1 MLPGK
6 ESYHLL
12 VTKFMVNT
20 YSRTTNVKVYRAKA
34 PLRISFA
41 GGGTDVSPYAD
52 ERGGLVLN
60 ATVDKYAYASLHIT
74 EERTVTI
81 KSLDY
86 HTIAKFDL
94 DQPPVYD
101 GQLDLVKAAIHRLHA
116 SENANGNGTA
126 HGYELFLHTDA
137 PPGSGLGSSS
147 AIVVAIIGVFSQ
159 WLSLPLTSYEIA
171 SLAYQIE
178 RIDLGI
184 KGGRQDQYAAA
195 FGGFNLIEF
204 YGDRVIV
211 NPLRIPE
218 SILNEL
224 HYSLMLFYTGGTRMS
239 AHIIDS
245 QTQGFVQRQDEVVA
259 AMDSLKQLTV
269 DTKNAL
275 LQGRLEDFG
284 GLLHQSWTSKKKM
297 ASSIT
302 NPNIDEIYQE
312 ARRLG
317 ALGGK
322 ISGAGGGGYM
332 FLYCPYETQ
341 PAIAER
347 LEELGALQ
355 VSFSFEKNG
364 LQTWETTLSHSFSLP
379 VLP

>member
-1 MLPGK
+1 M
-6 ESYHLL
+6 
-12 VTKFMVNT
+12 
-20 YSRTTNVKVYRAKA
+20 KVYRAKA

-60 ATVDKYAYASLHIT
+60 ATVDKYAYATLRVTDDHS
-74 EERTVTI
+74 VTI

-94 DQPPVYD
+94 DQPLVYD
-101 GQLDLVKAAIHRLHA
+101 GQLDLVKAAIRRLNGPVL
-116 SENANGNGTA
+116 SPANQGF
-126 HGYELFLHTDA
+126 ELYLHTDA

-147 AIVVAIIGVFSQ
+147 ALVVAIIGVFAQ
-159 WLSLPLTSYEIA
+159 WLRLPLTDYEIA

-178 RIDLGI
+178 RVDLGI

-195 FGGFNLIEF
+195 FGGFNLMEF

-218 SILNEL
+218 DVLNEL
-224 HYSLMLFYTGGTRMS
+224 HYSLMLFYTGGTRLS
-239 AHIIDS
+239 AHIIDT
-245 QTQGFVQRQDEVVA
+245 QTEGFVQRREEVVQAMDEV
-259 AMDSLKQLTV
+259 KHLTTE
-269 DTKNAL
+269 TKNAL
-275 LQGRLEDFG
+275 LQGRLESFG
-284 GLLHQSWTSKKKM
+284 ALLHESWVNKKRM
-297 ASSIT
+297 AASIS
-302 NPNIDEIYQE
+302 NPQIDEMYAS

-332 FLYCPYETQ
+332 FLYCPFETQ
-341 PAIAER
+341 PAITES
-347 LEELGALQ
+347 LEALGALR
-355 VSFSFEKNG
+355 VDFSFERSG
-364 LQTWETTLSHSFSLP
+364 LQSWETEISHVQTRP
-379 VLP
+379 VFENEAGNPDQTVGRG

>member
-1 MLPGK
+1 MK
-6 ESYHLL
+6 I
-12 VTKFMVNT
+12 
-20 YSRTTNVKVYRAKA
+20 YRAKA

-60 ATVDKYAYASLHIT
+60 ATVDKYAYATLRVTQDRAI
-74 EERTVTI
+74 TI
-81 KSLDY
+81 KSMDY

-94 DQPPVYD
+94 DQPLVYD
-101 GQLDLVKAAIHRLHA
+101 GQLDLVKATIRRL
-116 SENANGNGTA
+116 NGPATNQAGQ
-126 HGYELFLHTDA
+126 GFELYLHTDA

-147 AIVVAIIGVFSQ
+147 AVVVAIIGVFTK
-159 WLSLPLTSYEIA
+159 WLRMPLTNYEIA

-195 FGGFNLIEF
+195 FGGFNLMEF
-204 YGDRVIV
+204 FGDRVIV

-218 SILNEL
+218 DVLNEL
-224 HYSLMLFYTGGTRMS
+224 HYSLMLFYTGGTRLS
-239 AHIIDS
+239 AHIIDT
-245 QTQGFVQRQDEVVA
+245 QTEGFVQRQEEVVA
-259 AMDSLKQLTV
+259 AMDEVKRLTSE
-269 DTKNAL
+269 TKNAL

-284 GLLHQSWTSKKKM
+284 ALLNESWTSKKKM
-297 ASSIT
+297 AASIS
-302 NPNIDEIYQE
+302 NPRIDKIYNE

-332 FLYCPYETQ
+332 FLYCPFETQ
-341 PAIAER
+341 PAITER
-347 LEELGALQ
+347 LEELGALR
-355 VSFSFEKNG
+355 VGFSFERNG
-364 LQTWETTLSHSFSLP
+364 LQTWETDLSQMYDVSNISEP
-379 VLP
+379 S

>member
-1 MLPGK
+1 M
-6 ESYHLL
+6 
-12 VTKFMVNT
+12 
-20 YSRTTNVKVYRAKA
+20 KVFRAKA

-60 ATVDKYAYASLHIT
+60 ATVDKYAYATLMVT
-74 EERTVTI
+74 GDRTITI

-86 HTIAKFDL
+86 HTIAKYDL
-94 DQPPVYD
+94 DQPLVYD
-101 GQLDLVKAAIHRLHA
+101 GQLDLVKAAIRRL
-116 SENANGNGTA
+116 NGQAALAETSAGFDI
-126 HGYELFLHTDA
+126 FLHTDA

-147 AIVVAIIGVFSQ
+147 ALVVAIIGAFKR
-159 WLSLPLTSYEIA
+159 WLHLPLTDYETA

-184 KGGRQDQYAAA
+184 KGGRQDQYAAS
-195 FGGFNLIEF
+195 FGGFNFIEF

-218 SILNEL
+218 DVLNEL
-224 HYSLMLFYTGGTRMS
+224 HYSLMLFYTGGTRLS

-245 QTQGFVQRQDEVVA
+245 QTQGYVQRNEDVVA
-259 AMDSLKQLTV
+259 AMDEIKQLTI

-284 GLLHQSWTSKKKM
+284 ALLHESWINKKKM
-297 ASSIT
+297 AASIST
-302 NPNIDEIYQE
+302 PQIDEMYEE

-332 FLYCPYETQ
+332 FLYCPFETQ
-341 PAIAER
+341 SAITEK
-347 LEELGALQ
+347 LEAMGALY
-355 VSFSFEKNG
+355 VGFNFEKNG
-364 LQTWETTLSHSFSLP
+364 LQTWETELSMKKDYEKLLLREWKSTL
-379 VLP
+379 

>member
-1 MLPGK
+1 MK
-6 ESYHLL
+6 I
-12 VTKFMVNT
+12 
-20 YSRTTNVKVYRAKA
+20 YRARA

-60 ATVDKYAYASLHIT
+60 ATVDKYAYATLRVTGDPTI
-74 EERTVTI
+74 TI

-94 DQPPVYD
+94 DQPLVYD
-101 GQLDLVKAAIHRLHA
+101 GQLDLVKAAIRRLNGA
-116 SENANGNGTA
+116 MENKTSQGF
-126 HGYELFLHTDA
+126 ELFLHTDA

-147 AIVVAIIGVFSQ
+147 ALVVAIIGVFNQ
-159 WLSLPLTSYEIA
+159 WMHLPLTDYEIA

-195 FGGFNLIEF
+195 FGGFNLMEF

-211 NPLRIPE
+211 NPLRIPDG
-218 SILNEL
+218 ILNEL
-224 HYSLMLFYTGGTRMS
+224 HYSLMLFYTGGTRLS
-239 AHIIDS
+239 ANIIES
-245 QTQGFVQRQDEVVA
+245 QTQGYVHKKEAVVA
-259 AMDSLKQLTV
+259 AMDALKRLT
-269 DTKNAL
+269 TESKNAL

-284 GLLHQSWTSKKKM
+284 ELLHQSWIHKKQM
-297 ASSIT
+297 AAPIS
-302 NPNIDEIYQE
+302 NAVIDKIYAE

-332 FLYCPYETQ
+332 FLYCPYESQ
-341 PAIAER
+341 PVITEK
-347 LEELGALQ
+347 LEELGAQ
-355 VSFSFEKNG
+355 RVDFSFEKNG
-364 LQTWETTLSHSFSLP
+364 LQTWETELTRRQNLP
-379 VLP
+379 DFNERR

>member
-1 MLPGK
+1 MK
-6 ESYHLL
+6 I
-12 VTKFMVNT
+12 
-20 YSRTTNVKVYRAKA
+20 YRAKA
-34 PLRISFA
+34 PLRLSFA

-60 ATVDKYAYASLHIT
+60 ATVDKYAYATLQVTDDHAI
-74 EERTVTI
+74 TI

-86 HTIAKFDL
+86 HTIAKYDL
-94 DQPPVYD
+94 DQPLVYD
-101 GQLDLVKAAIHRLHA
+101 GQLDLVKATIRRLKNQRQNGA
-116 SENANGNGTA
+116 ANEGREGFQ
-126 HGYELFLHTDA
+126 LFLHTDA

-147 AIVVAIIGVFSQ
+147 ALVVAIAGVFSR
-159 WLSLPLTSYEIA
+159 WLRLPLTNYEIA

-195 FGGFNLIEF
+195 FGGFNLMEF

-211 NPLRIPE
+211 NPLRIPDE
-218 SILNEL
+218 LLNEL
-224 HYSLMLFYTGGTRMS
+224 HYSLMLFYTGGTRLS
-239 AHIIDS
+239 AHIIDT
-245 QTQGFVQRQDEVVA
+245 QTQGYVQRKEEVVA
-259 AMDSLKQLTV
+259 AMDEVKHLAV
-269 DTKNAL
+269 ETKNAL

-284 GLLHQSWTSKKKM
+284 ALLHQSWANKKKM
-297 ASSIT
+297 AASIS
-302 NPNIDEIYQE
+302 NPHIDGMYEE

-341 PAIAER
+341 SAIAER
-347 LEELGALQ
+347 LEALGATL
-355 VSFSFEKNG
+355 VGFSFERNG
-364 LQTWETTLSHSFSLP
+364 LQTWETELSQMRSVEEFK
-379 VLP
+379 

>member
-1 MLPGK
+1 MK
-6 ESYHLL
+6 I
-12 VTKFMVNT
+12 
-20 YSRTTNVKVYRAKA
+20 YRAKA

-60 ATVDKYAYASLHIT
+60 ATVDKYAYATLRVTDDRSI
-74 EERTVTI
+74 TI

-94 DQPPVYD
+94 DQPMVYD
-101 GQLDLVKAAIHRLHA
+101 GQLDLVKATIKRL
-116 SENANGNGTA
+116 NGPALNDSTQ
-126 HGYELFLHTDA
+126 GYDLLLHTDA

-147 AIVVAIIGVFSQ
+147 ALVVAIIGVFNQ
-159 WLSLPLTSYEIA
+159 WLRLPLTNYEIA

-178 RIDLGI
+178 RVDLGI

-195 FGGFNLIEF
+195 FGGFNLMEF

-211 NPLRIPE
+211 NPLRVPE
-218 SILNEL
+218 DILNEL
-224 HYSLMLFYTGGTRMS
+224 HYSLMLFYTGGTRLS
-239 AHIIDS
+239 AHIIDK
-245 QTQGFVQRQDEVVA
+245 QTEGFVKKREAVVA
-259 AMDSLKQLTV
+259 AMDEVKRLTTE
-269 DTKNAL
+269 TKNAL

-284 GLLHQSWTSKKKM
+284 KLLHNSWTNKKKM
-297 ASSIT
+297 AASIT
-302 NPNIDEIYQE
+302 TPQIDEIYQE
-312 ARRLG
+312 ARKLG

-341 PAIAER
+341 PTITER
-347 LEELGALQ
+347 LESLGAIR
-355 VSFSFEKNG
+355 VDFSFERNG
-364 LQTWETTLSHSFSLP
+364 LQSWETQLACNPSIDLD
-379 VLP
+379 

>member
-1 MLPGK
+1 MK
-6 ESYHLL
+6 I
-12 VTKFMVNT
+12 
-20 YSRTTNVKVYRAKA
+20 YRAKA

-60 ATVDKYAYASLHIT
+60 ATIDKYAYATLSLNAEQAI
-74 EERTVTI
+74 TI

-86 HTIAKFDL
+86 HAIAKYNL
-94 DQPPVYD
+94 DQPLVYN
-101 GQLDLVKAAIHRLHA
+101 GQLDLVKATIQRLKA
-116 SENANGNGTA
+116 QLSEAQQSEAAQGF
-126 HGYELFLHTDA
+126 ELFLHTDA

-147 AIVVAIIGVFSQ
+147 AIVVAILGVFSQ
-159 WLSLPLTSYEIA
+159 WLGLPMTSYETA

-184 KGGRQDQYAAA
+184 KGGRQDQFAAT

-211 NPLRIPE
+211 NPLRIPDTV
-218 SILNEL
+218 LNEL
-224 HYSLMLFYTGGTRMS
+224 HYSLMLFYTGGTRLS

-245 QTQGFVQRQDEVVA
+245 QTQGFVQRQGEVVA
-259 AMDSLKQLTV
+259 AMDQIKQLATE
-269 DTKNAL
+269 TKNAL

-284 GLLHQSWTSKKKM
+284 ALLHESWLNKKRM
-297 ASSIT
+297 AASIST
-302 NPNIDEIYQE
+302 PQIDEIYHE

-332 FLYCPYETQ
+332 FFYCPYETQ
-341 PAIAER
+341 AEIAER
-347 LEELGALQ
+347 LEELGAAQ

-364 LQTWETTLSHSFSLP
+364 LQTWETNLG
-379 VLP
+379 

>member
-1 MLPGK
+1 M
-6 ESYHLL
+6 
-12 VTKFMVNT
+12 
-20 YSRTTNVKVYRAKA
+20 KVFRAKA

-60 ATVDKYAYASLHIT
+60 ATVDKYAYATLMLT
-74 EERTVTI
+74 GDRTITI

-86 HTIAKFDL
+86 HTIAKYDL
-94 DQPPVYD
+94 DQPLVYD
-101 GQLDLVKAAIHRLHA
+101 GQLDLVKAAIRRL
-116 SENANGNGTA
+116 NGQTA
-126 HGYELFLHTDA
+126 LAETSAGFEVFLHTDA

-147 AIVVAIIGVFSQ
+147 ALVVAIIGAFKR
-159 WLSLPLTSYEIA
+159 WLHLSLTDYETA

-184 KGGRQDQYAAA
+184 KGGRQDQYAAS
-195 FGGFNLIEF
+195 FGGFNFIEF

-211 NPLRIPE
+211 NPLRIPDDV
-218 SILNEL
+218 LNEL
-224 HYSLMLFYTGGTRMS
+224 HYSLMLFYTGGTRLS

-245 QTQGFVQRQDEVVA
+245 QTEGYVQRKEDVVA
-259 AMDSLKQLTV
+259 AMDEIKQLTI

-284 GLLHQSWTSKKKM
+284 ALLHESWVNKKKM
-297 ASSIT
+297 AASIST
-302 NPNIDEIYQE
+302 PQIDEMYAE

-332 FLYCPYETQ
+332 FLYCPFETQ
-341 PAIAER
+341 SAITEK
-347 LEELGALQ
+347 LEAMGALY
-355 VSFSFEKNG
+355 VGFNFEKNG
-364 LQTWETTLSHSFSLP
+364 LQTWETDLSINKDDEKLLLREWKST
-379 VLP
+379 

>member
-1 MLPGK
+1 MSK
-6 ESYHLL
+6 AM
-12 VTKFMVNT
+12 KIF
-20 YSRTTNVKVYRAKA
+20 RAKA

-60 ATVDKYAYASLHIT
+60 ATVDKYAYATLREAEDQSI
-74 EERTVTI
+74 TI

-86 HTIAKFDL
+86 HTIAKYDL
-94 DQPPVYD
+94 DQPLVYD
-101 GQLDLVKAAIHRLHA
+101 GQLDLVKAAIRRL
-116 SENANGNGTA
+116 NGEVSSQAQTGF
-126 HGYELFLHTDA
+126 ELYLHTDA

-147 AIVVAIIGVFSQ
+147 AIVVAIIGAFQQ
-159 WLSLPLTSYEIA
+159 WLHLPLTSYEIA

-178 RIDLGI
+178 RVDLGI

-204 YGDRVIV
+204 YGDRVVV
-211 NPLRIPE
+211 NPLRVPDD
-218 SILNEL
+218 ILNEL
-224 HYSLMLFYTGGTRMS
+224 HYSLMLFYTGGTRLS
-239 AHIIDS
+239 ANIIDS
-245 QTQGFVQRQDEVVA
+245 QTQGFVQRKASVVE
-259 AMDSLKQLTV
+259 AMDELKRLATE
-269 DTKNAL
+269 TKNAL

-284 GLLHQSWTSKKKM
+284 SLLHTAWMNKKKM
-297 ASSIT
+297 ANTIT
-302 NPNIDEIYQE
+302 NPMIDEIYDQ

-341 PAIAER
+341 PSITER
-347 LEELGALQ
+347 LESMGAPR
-355 VSFSFEKNG
+355 VDFSFEKNG
-364 LQTWETTLSHSFSLP
+364 LQSWETQLSRRHPISEFPPDPREHSSQQTSYSEGS
-379 VLP
+379 

>member
-1 MLPGK
+1 MK
-6 ESYHLL
+6 I
-12 VTKFMVNT
+12 
-20 YSRTTNVKVYRAKA
+20 YRAKA

-60 ATVDKYAYASLHIT
+60 ATVDKYAYASLRVT
-74 EERTVTI
+74 DERLITI

-86 HTIAKFDL
+86 HTIARLDL

-101 GQLDLVKAAIHRLHA
+101 GQLDLVKATIHRLHA
-116 SENANGNGTA
+116 PDVASGIETDQGF
-126 HGYELFLHTDA
+126 ELFLHTDA

-159 WLSLPLTSYEIA
+159 WLGLPLTSYEIA

-184 KGGRQDQYAAA
+184 KGGRQDQYAAS

-211 NPLRIPE
+211 NPLRISEP
-218 SILNEL
+218 ILNEL
-224 HYSLMLFYTGGTRMS
+224 HYSLMLFYTGGTRLS
-239 AHIIDS
+239 AHIIDN
-245 QTQGFVQRQDEVVA
+245 QTRGFIQRQGEVVA
-259 AMDSLKQLTV
+259 AMDSLKQLTIE
-269 DTKNAL
+269 TKNAL

-284 GLLHQSWTSKKKM
+284 ALLHESWVSKKKM
-297 ASSIT
+297 AASIS
-302 NPNIDEIYQE
+302 NPLIDEIYQA

-332 FLYCPYETQ
+332 FFYCPYETQ
-341 PAIAER
+341 AAISER
-347 LEELGALQ
+347 LEELGAVQ
-355 VSFSFEKNG
+355 VDFSFEKNG
-364 LQTWETTLSHSFSLP
+364 LQSWETRLERPLSMTDFSASLR
-379 VLP
+379 